1 MLPHF
6 VACTI
11 NIINDVSRTI
21 TDASRSI
28 NDAARSIRRVIVGFK
43 VTLNCG
49 ITFTFCK
56 LQLVTG

>member
-28 NDAARSIRRVIVGFK
+28 NDAARSIRKVIVGFK

-49 ITFTFCK
+49 ITFRHF
-56 LQLVTG
+56 